1 MVLKG
6 LGSYVVKVQSST
18 INHFHKPLEQKEIGA
33 FVRSTYMPTKYN
45 ALIPYYTQ
53 RPSEY
58 LVIYY
63 AIVAKA
69 LHQHAVAGPHARV
82 GVRGD
87 GEMHPILFAPY
98 HGVCHNYT
106 QSKWRLVRRTS

>member
-1 MVLKG
+1 MVLKR
-6 LGSYVVKVQSST
+6 LGSYVVNVQSFT
-18 INHFHKPLEQKEIGA
+18 INHFHKPWEQKEIGA

-58 LVIYY
+58 FIIYY

-69 LHQHAVAGPHARV
+69 LHQNRGRPPCAG
-82 GVRGD
+82 
-87 GEMHPILFAPY
+87 
-98 HGVCHNYT
+98 
-106 QSKWRLVRRTS
+106 

>member
-1 MVLKG
+1 
-6 LGSYVVKVQSST
+6 
-18 INHFHKPLEQKEIGA
+18 
-33 FVRSTYMPTKYN
+33 MPTKYN

-58 LVIYY
+58 FIIYY

-69 LHQHAVAGPHARV
+69 LHQHAVDGRHVRV
-82 GVRGD
+82 RVKGD
-87 GEMHPILFAPY
+87 GEVQPILCAPH

-106 QSKWRLVRRTS
+106 LSKWHLLRRTS

>member
-1 MVLKG
+1 
-6 LGSYVVKVQSST
+6 
-18 INHFHKPLEQKEIGA
+18 
-33 FVRSTYMPTKYN
+33 MPTKYN

-58 LVIYY
+58 FIIYY

-69 LHQHAVAGPHARV
+69 LDQHAVAGPHARV
-82 GVRGD
+82 RVRRD
-87 GEMHPILFAPY
+87 GEVQPILCAPH

-106 QSKWRLVRRTS
+106 QSKWHLLRRTS